1 MFIEVNLYGS
11 YQQGVDKQSHFH
23 HTLKSTVWGKCIAD
37 YFKNMYIMSCPYQ
50 KFRSRTNIKT
60 VLHSTLEDKFYWL
73 FSKKKKD
80 NFMFNVELSD
90 ETK

>member
-1 MFIEVNLYGS
+1 
-11 YQQGVDKQSHFH
+11 
-23 HTLKSTVWGKCIAD
+23 
-37 YFKNMYIMSCPYQ
+37 MSCPYQ
-50 KFRSRTNIKT
+50 KCRSRTNIKT

-90 ETK
+90 ETKEKTNPFGKQDTASASARTLFTRFSSLGE